1 MLFVLRLACLVFRMS
16 SFVCHVPWDTSVFSF
31 LVSGCLVSV
40 SSSCMR
46 VIWVVVR
53 FSHCSLF
60 GVCFWCFRFA
70 RCGASGH
77 VGASALSLCCVL
89 ACVSLLLLPRLG
101 KRVVICT
108 FLERVVNIF
117 LRFPFCSR
125 VFSEW
130 LYSTSRPGGNQVDGF
145 PPALSFDVS
154 DQVVRSTLL

>member
-1 MLFVLRLACLVFRMS
+1 MEHIKDTKEVFQVLNEAAPESLALGVY
-16 SFVCHVPWDTSVFSF
+16 VE
-31 LVSGCLVSV
+31 
-40 SSSCMR
+40 
-46 VIWVVVR
+46 VVVR

-108 FLERVVNIF
+108 
-117 LRFPFCSR
+117 
-125 VFSEW
+125 
-130 LYSTSRPGGNQVDGF
+130 
-145 PPALSFDVS
+145 
-154 DQVVRSTLL
+154 